1 MVLPVAAL
9 AALGGFLLYQD
20 WQARTESDTTVQIT
34 EVCAKNL
41 TGLQDADGRYGD
53 WIELTNSSD
62 LPVDLIGWQLS
73 DNPHDPDQY
82 VFRRQP
88 SFPLRAG

>member
-1 MVLPVAAL
+1 MSAFAARPNPWPKRALAAVAVVLPVAAL

-53 WIELTNSSD
+53 WIELTNSSCRW
-62 LPVDLIGWQLS
+62 I
-73 DNPHDPDQY
+73 
-82 VFRRQP
+82 
-88 SFPLRAG
+88 